1 MDKLAYIWSLPRVH
15 KRLISLAID
24 TLLITFSF
32 FMAIW
37 VRHGEVAVSVSSETL
52 LTLAGTVIV
61 TLVIFTKL
69 GLYRAVL
76 RYLTFHALTV
86 VVLGALISALSITTF
101 AYFFNAEVPRTVP
114 VIYMTFLALLC
125 GGARMMVRS
134 LIVQASR
141 KGCERVLIYG
151 AGSTGRQLAIALRNA
166 ETYQVKGFID
176 NDPSL
181 ENTIIQGLTVHSSQQ
196 ISRLVEKQ
204 EIEKILLAMPRAT
217 RSERKAIIDGL
228 LHLPVE
234 VLTVPDFKDI
244 VNGNATVDELKDV
257 AIEDLLGRDPVEPN
271 PELMKANIHGKVVM
285 VTGAG
290 GSIGS
295 ELCRQI
301 VRQKP
306 KTLILFELSEY
317 GLYEIDKELSGMVET
332 MQLEVEIIPLL
343 GSVQR
348 INRLSATMRAFGV
361 QTVYHAAAYKH
372 VPLVEYN
379 VVEGVRNNVF
389 GTYYSA
395 KAAIEAGVES
405 FVLISTDK
413 AVRPTNVMGTS
424 KRMAELALQALA
436 AKENDKVNGT
446 RFCMVRFGNV
456 LGSSGSVIPLFK
468 RQIEEGQAITV
479 THPDIIRYFMTIPEA
494 AQLVIQAGA
503 MGKGGDVF
511 VLDMGEPVKIV
522 DLAKN
527 LIQLSG
533 LEVKSSD
540 NPNGDIEIK
549 FTGLRPGEK
558 LYEELLIGDN
568 VEGTDHERI
577 MTANEQFLPLEEFNQ
592 ILDNLDRAC
601 HEFDHETIRQILL
614 ETPTG
619 FNPTDGIGDLV
630 WNAKRKLS
638 ASNNKIVNLEKAV
651 S

>member
-37 VRHGEVAVSVSSETL
+37 VRHGEVAVSVSVETW
-52 LTLAGTVIV
+52 LTLAGTVVV
-61 TLVIFTKL
+61 TLIAFTRL

-141 KGCERVLIYG
+141 KGCERVVIYG

-271 PELMKANIHGKVVM
+271 LELMKANIHGKVVM

-317 GLYEIDKELSGMVET
+317 GLYEIDKELSGMVEA

-630 WNAKRKLS
+630 WNAKRKLNTS
-638 ASNNKIVNLEKAV
+638 KDKVVEIKVTA
-651 S
+651 

>member
-24 TLLITFSF
+24 ALLITFSF

-37 VRHGEVAVSVSSETL
+37 VRYGEVAISVSAETW
-52 LTLAGTVIV
+52 LTLTGTVVV
-61 TLVIFTKL
+61 TLVTFTKL

-86 VVLGALISALSITTF
+86 VVLGAFISALSITTF

-306 KTLILFELSEY
+306 KSLILFELSEY
-317 GLYEIDKELSGMVET
+317 GLYEIDKELSGMVEA

-389 GTYYSA
+389 GTYYCA

-592 ILDNLDRAC
+592 ILDNLDKAC

-630 WNAKRKLS
+630 WNAKRKLN
-638 ASNNKIVNLEKAV
+638 ASKDKVVEIKVTA
-651 S
+651 